1 MGLRGQA
8 EAGLLEEPISQYRRP
23 ALGGPRERA
32 PKGDAALLEVAV
44 PKILIKYLL
53 GKVSGEWLEECSPL
67 RWLSNGRADF
77 GIEHNKVCNVIGQH
91 GNDSRDETAT
101 TYPPGW
107 LK

>member
-8 EAGLLEEPISQYRRP
+8 EAGFWKSRSLSTADQLWE
-23 ALGGPRERA
+23 ALERA
-32 PKGDAALLEVAV
+32 PKGEAALLEVAV

-67 RWLSNGRADF
+67 TWLSNGRADF

-91 GNDSRDETAT
+91 GNDSRDATAT